1 MPELIDLVVDLDRF
15 LDIGIGCRQ
24 IGLRLIIIVIADKE
38 LDCGIREQ
46 FLEFRAELGGKRF
59 IVRKDKRGLLH
70 TLDDFR
76 HSIGFSASRYAEKDL
91 HPLAVRNAL
100 TERIDRLRLV
110 TLRLIGRNDCKPVFQ
125 CLLLFLFNNCYSITE
140 LFQIED
146 LFFSLLF
153 QVKQPSCFRFFAR
166 PGKMVETINRK
177 VRREERFPFFIRPG
191 A

>member
-1 MPELIDLVVDLDRF
+1 MERISR
-15 LDIGIGCRQ
+15 
-24 IGLRLIIIVIADKE
+24 
-38 LDCGIREQ
+38 
-46 FLEFRAELGGKRF
+46 FRA
-59 IVRKDKRGLLH
+59 ITLLVI
-70 TLDDFR
+70 
-76 HSIGFSASRYAEKDL
+76 IGTILSLYS
-91 HPLAVRNAL
+91 
-100 TERIDRLRLV
+100 LRLV